1 MRYRWLSVFPLA
13 YAAVFVA
20 LAWSLLGGGFLE
32 PFVRGQLLLVRVLAI
47 FGCLA
52 GAAAFSRGE
61 HLRRAWL
68 WLAWATILVL
78 ARDLLRFPV
87 EIVAYDGAGRW
98 LVTGLGVL
106 SNVAL
111 LTGTWLLARAW
122 KVAAIPL
129 PGGRKRAVAVTVV
142 IAAVALAVAGP
153 FAWGHLQSVLAGEW
167 GDLVMLV
174 SAVVDILALCLIA
187 PLLLTTLA
195 LRGGIVSWPWGLVT
209 ASLVCWLFY
218 DVAAGL
224 QGSLATSFPLTDV
237 FRGLAENYLAAAG
250 LAQYLVVKAVRRDAL
265 DSTMIGM
272 APGGAV
278 RS

>member
-1 MRYRWLSVFPLA
+1 MRYRWLSIFPLA
-13 YAAVFVA
+13 YAAAFTVI
-20 LAWSLLGGGFLE
+20 AWSLAGGDGLT
-32 PFVRGQLLLVRVLAI
+32 PFVRGQLLLLRALAI

-52 GAAAFSRGE
+52 AASAFGKGE

-87 EIVAYDGAGRW
+87 EIVGYEGAGRW
-98 LVTGLGVL
+98 LLTGLGVL
-106 SNVAL
+106 SNFAL

-129 PGGRKRAVAVTVV
+129 PGGRNRAILVTIVVAT
-142 IAAVALAVAGP
+142 VALAVAGP
-153 FAWGHLQSVLAGEW
+153 FAWRYLQSIVAGEW
-167 GDLVMLV
+167 GNLVMLV

-187 PLLLTTLA
+187 PLLLTTMA

-209 ASLVCWLFY
+209 ASLACWLLY
-218 DVAAGL
+218 DAAAGV
-224 QGSLATSFPLTDV
+224 QASLEMAFPLTDV

-250 LAQYLVVKAVRRDAL
+250 LAQLLVVKAVRRDAL
-265 DSTMIGM
+265 DSTMMGV
-272 APGGAV
+272 APGGAGG
-278 RS
+278 

>member
-1 MRYRWLSVFPLA
+1 MRYRWLSIFPLA
-13 YAAVFVA
+13 YAAVFA
-20 LAWSLLGGGFLE
+20 AIAWSLAGADALT

-47 FGCLA
+47 LGCFA
-52 GAAAFSRGE
+52 AAAAFERKD

-68 WLAWATILVL
+68 FLAWATILVL

-87 EIVAYDGAGRW
+87 ELVSTEGGGRW

-106 SNVAL
+106 SNFAL

-129 PGGRKRAVAVTVV
+129 PGGRARAVAVTVV
-142 IAAVALAVAGP
+142 VAAIALAVAGP
-153 FAWGHLQSVLAGEW
+153 FAWGHLQSVVAGEW
-167 GDLVMLV
+167 SALVMLV
-174 SAVVDILALCLIA
+174 SAVVDIVALCLIA
-187 PLLLTTLA
+187 PLLLTTIA

-209 ASLVCWLFY
+209 ASLACWLLY
-218 DVAAGL
+218 DVVAGL
-224 QGSLATSFPLTDV
+224 QGTLETAFPFTDV

-250 LAQYLVVKAVRRDAL
+250 LAQYLVVRRVRRDAL

-272 APGGAV
+272 APGAPV
-278 RS
+278 S